1 MSEIS
6 EFQEAARELAEE
18 LTDDIKLSKTREEHI
33 RVTARANAATA
44 LHNSLLK
51 FTEFNMPYESEEN
64 PDGPPSEE
72 HPTSEKDSDGEDG
85 GQ

>member
-51 FTEFNMPYESEEN
+51 FTEFNMPYESELGD
-64 PDGPPSEE
+64 PDGPPS
-72 HPTSEKDSDGEDG
+72 TSQEDTDG
-85 GQ
+85 GE